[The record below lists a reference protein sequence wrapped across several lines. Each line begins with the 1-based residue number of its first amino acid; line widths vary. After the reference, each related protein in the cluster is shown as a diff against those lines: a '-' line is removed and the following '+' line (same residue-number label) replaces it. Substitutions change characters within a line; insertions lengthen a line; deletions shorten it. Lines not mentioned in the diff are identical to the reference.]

1 VLKAIAAAAW
11 HKQAAREAVFW
22 FDLDVDDQA
31 AQARG
36 QCHQARDAMCKEG
49 GQSIARHDQ
58 LAHPLRQANHGSGM
72 RLALDVIAIEK
83 LTLNDIKALVRNLRT
98 VPDVTLKKLIVLA
111 RSFSK

>member
-1 VLKAIAAAAW
+1 
-11 HKQAAREAVFW
+11 
-22 FDLDVDDQA
+22 
-31 AQARG
+31 
-36 QCHQARDAMCKEG
+36 
-49 GQSIARHDQ
+49 
-58 LAHPLRQANHGSGM
+58 M